1 MFVVLY
7 SSGHLLVIT
16 GYNWD
21 YWDDTFYKWGFVLV
35 KSHNCKLHGYYIYI
49 CIIKHSFWS
58 YKPT

>member
-35 KSHNCKLHGYYIYI
+35 KSHNCKLHGYYIYMYH
-49 CIIKHSFWS
+49 KA
-58 YKPT
+58 

>member
-21 YWDDTFYKWGFVLV
+21 YWDDTFYKSWGPQIVAI
-35 KSHNCKLHGYYIYI
+35 SGYRGDTTWMY
-49 CIIKHSFWS
+49 HDVSV
-58 YKPT
+58 